1 MFSRTPATIHAR
13 PLGSRAELDV
23 GPKGEKSFR
32 HPPPSRSMLTQIPVP
47 LPSEMGADDIE
58 EGVVDGFGSLNTAL
72 ETIYADYEV
81 RL

>member
-1 MFSRTPATIHAR
+1 
-13 PLGSRAELDV
+13 
-23 GPKGEKSFR
+23 
-32 HPPPSRSMLTQIPVP
+32 MLTQIPVP